1 MPKSRSASEDAT
13 SRGGRWT
20 KIAVAIVALAAV
32 AFLLRQLGP
41 QVTPYVTDF
50 LDWVD
55 SLGFWA
61 PVVYILGYAA
71 ATVAFVP
78 GSILTMAGGVLFGI
92 ALGTAYVFVAATLG
106 ACLAFLVARYV
117 ARGAI
122 ERRLEGNDRFRLID
136 EAIGE
141 DGLKLVVLLR
151 LVPFF
156 PFVWLNYGLGL
167 TRVRFRDFA
176 LGSFGMLPGT
186 LLYVYY
192 GKAIGSLAALAGDA
206 EVEHGAGYWTVLGLG
221 LAAAIAVTTLVT
233 RRARQALAEATADVE
248 VEGETGADLVRGDG
262 GNDESSDESKDEAS
276 DEETKR

>member
-1 MPKSRSASEDAT
+1 MPDPRSTPADTENPDH
-13 SRGGRWT
+13 RGRWA
-20 KIAVAIVALAAV
+20 KIAGVIVALVAV
-32 AFLLRQLGP
+32 VLLLRRVGP
-41 QVTPYVTDF
+41 EVTPYITAF

-78 GSILTMAGGVLFGI
+78 GSILTMAGGVLFGVVR
-92 ALGTAYVFVAATLG
+92 GTAFVFVAATLG
-106 ACLAFLVARYV
+106 ASLAFLVARYL

-122 ERRLEGNDRFRLID
+122 ERRLEGDERFRLID
-136 EAIGE
+136 QAIGE

-167 TRVRFRDFA
+167 TRVRFRDYF

-186 LLYVYY
+186 LLYVSY
-192 GKAIGSLAALAGDA
+192 GEAIGSLAALAGDA
-206 EVEHGAGYWTVLGLG
+206 EVERGAGYWAMLGLG

-248 VEGETGADLVRGDG
+248 VDGETGADLVRGD
-262 GNDESSDESKDEAS
+262 DE
-276 DEETKR
+276 